1 MFHALSLKFEDLTK
15 VACES
20 NSRFAAYADNF
31 VVESLRSIPDGVKQ
45 AVPGLNFSNLTEDPT
60 TLEQLRSG
68 ESVKEEKG
76 IRLVLSWLIEAVST
90 LIKTVTTH
98 SDYIRF
104 QQTEVQL
111 KAESSLTEKLEKRIL
126 WLEEECD
133 EVRQRGMK
141 GNILLS
147 SPIINNGDSLLKPRP
162 ITDSITGVVRQESEV
177 EVCIRAIKAKTGV
190 EVPEADITACHPL
203 KRKGATPGTNYIVR
217 FGNRR
222 PKSAWDTL
230 AAGLLTGKNKDTHAK
245 FTSANLY
252 LNFQL
257 TGYRSDLVRSVRAA
271 KKDRRI
277 RFYGV
282 DQNGRVTVLGR
293 HADAQWTE
301 VRSLR
306 ALDLVASH
314 TNVRPQGS

>member
-1 MFHALSLKFEDLTK
+1 MA
-15 VACES
+15 AES
-20 NSRFAAYADNF
+20 TSRFASYADNF
-31 VVESLRSIPDGVKQ
+31 VAESIRSIPDGVKQ
-45 AVPGLNFSNLTEDPT
+45 AVPGLNFSNIEEDPT

-104 QQTEVQL
+104 HQSEVQL
-111 KAESSLTEKLEKRIL
+111 KAESSVIEKLEKRIW

-147 SPIINNGDSLLKPRP
+147 SPITNQGDSLLKPRR
-162 ITDSITGVVRQESEV
+162 ITDSTTGVLRNESEV

-190 EVPEADITACHPL
+190 EVPEADISACHPL
-203 KRKGATPGTNYIVR
+203 NRKGANPGTNYIVR
-217 FGNRR
+217 FANLR

-230 AAGLLTGKNKDTHAK
+230 AAGLLTGKNKDTNAK

-257 TGYRSDLVRSVRAA
+257 TGWRSDLVKKVRQA
-271 KKDRRI
+271 KRERRV

-282 DQNGRVTVLGR
+282 DQNGRVTVLGTNP
-293 HADAQWTE
+293 DAKWTE
-301 VRSLR
+301 VRCVRDLN
-306 ALDLVASH
+306 LVANVGGNVLLHRLSPPH